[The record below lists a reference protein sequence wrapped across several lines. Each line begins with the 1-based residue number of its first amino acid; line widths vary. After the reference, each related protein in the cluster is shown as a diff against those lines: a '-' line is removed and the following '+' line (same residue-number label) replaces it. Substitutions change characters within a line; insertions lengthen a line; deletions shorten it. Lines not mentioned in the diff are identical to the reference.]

1 MNRKNRCP
9 YCGKK
14 ITYGQRFSYRRKAEF
29 VCPRCGKE
37 SRVVINKK
45 VILVFIICAIIAVSI
60 MLAWILL
67 DLISNPLG
75 ILAVA
80 LPLIIFGLVSPNFVR
95 FEPLKKYQKSMEA
108 KRAGIAYSDNLSISE
123 MDEELGY
130 TEGSN
135 QFQINNDVF
144 NKIKA
149 ERTAARPKID
159 DVELVSDSKE
169 IKAPEEPEV
178 PEKKP
183 YVEVNTDVRENHAGT
198 EEAPLK
204 KLHSEGTK
212 INRSRHYIEVEEP
225 VSAEEAI
232 FGKLEEEKSEPK
244 KSEKNDT
251 NRYSA
256 NRRF

>member
-9 YCGKK
+9 YCGRRS
-14 ITYGQRFSYRRKAEF
+14 TYSERFSYRRKAEY

-37 SRVVINKK
+37 SRVFINKK
-45 VILVFIICAIIAVSI
+45 VILVFIICAILAVSV
-60 MLAWILL
+60 MVAWIAL

-75 ILAVA
+75 IAAVA

-108 KRAGIAYSDNLSISE
+108 KRAGIEYSDNLSISE
-123 MDEELGY
+123 LDEDMGY
-130 TEGSN
+130 VEGSN

-149 ERTAARPKID
+149 ERNASTVQTENSD
-159 DVELVSDSKE
+159 LVSDSAELENKD
-169 IKAPEEPEV
+169 IDSNIGNNNNS
-178 PEKKP
+178 
-183 YVEVNTDVRENHAGT
+183 YVEVMGEVRENHSA
-198 EEAPLK
+198 ADDSPLK
-204 KLHSEGTK
+204 KIHSEGTR
-212 INRSRHYIEVEEP
+212 INRSRHYIETPDNVEEAP
-225 VSAEEAI
+225 VE
-232 FGKLEEEKSEPK
+232 GEKTR
-244 KSEKNDT
+244 SEKAEP